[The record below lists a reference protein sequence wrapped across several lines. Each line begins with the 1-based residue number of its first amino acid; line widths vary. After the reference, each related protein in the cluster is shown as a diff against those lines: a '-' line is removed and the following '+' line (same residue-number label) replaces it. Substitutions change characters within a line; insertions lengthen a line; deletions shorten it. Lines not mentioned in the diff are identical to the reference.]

1 MSGRQAMGRWPR
13 KIRDTS
19 GSMPGCWRQHGI
31 LNMGCTRDTHMD
43 AHMGSTLAD
52 YHILNFVSVIFV
64 IVDGW
69 RIDFISGT
77 R

>member
-1 MSGRQAMGRWPR
+1 MLTRMLTW
-13 KIRDTS
+13 
-19 GSMPGCWRQHGI
+19 M
-31 LNMGCTRDTHMD
+31 LTRD
-43 AHMGSTLAD
+43 AHTGSTLAD

-69 RIDFISGT
+69 RLHFLSGT

>member
-1 MSGRQAMGRWPR
+1 MGRWPR

-19 GSMPGCWRQHGI
+19 GSMPGCWRQHGM
-31 LNMGCTRDTHMD
+31 LTRMLTWD

-69 RIDFISGT
+69 RLNFISGI